1 MRKLFL
7 VKILFVTNI
16 IVLSSNSIADDGASI
31 IPVREINEVLLKGLD
46 NIAEGR
52 SVSDI
57 VVRHLNV
64 GEENFGVS
72 VVQRDQVEVRDEILG
87 ISHPD
92 LDEIYYIVAGT
103 GTMMT
108 GGDLTDRQS
117 SVSALLGPID
127 RGMIEG
133 GTLQYVEPG
142 DIAIIPKGMPHGW
155 LKIDTDSI
163 SYIIFRAD
171 PNKVMNEVE
180 R

>member
-127 RGMIEG
+127 RGMI
-133 GTLQYVEPG
+133 
-142 DIAIIPKGMPHGW
+142 
-155 LKIDTDSI
+155 
-163 SYIIFRAD
+163 
-171 PNKVMNEVE
+171 
-180 R
+180 

>member
-1 MRKLFL
+1 MRKIFL
-7 VKILFVTNI
+7 VNVLFVTNI

-87 ISHPD
+87 TK
-92 LDEIYYIVAGT
+92 Y
-103 GTMMT
+103 
-108 GGDLTDRQS
+108 
-117 SVSALLGPID
+117 
-127 RGMIEG
+127 
-133 GTLQYVEPG
+133 
-142 DIAIIPKGMPHGW
+142 
-155 LKIDTDSI
+155 
-163 SYIIFRAD
+163 
-171 PNKVMNEVE
+171 
-180 R
+180 